1 MKLGPT
7 LLFLI
12 LCAPLAAQNTQRVSV
27 DSSGIQANAASGYA
41 SISADGRFV
50 AFPSSATNL
59 VPGDLNH
66 EWDIFVRDRLLGI
79 TERVS
84 VDSLGVESNDY
95 CTDAMISANGRFVVF
110 ESEANNLVVGDTNL
124 RTDIF
129 VHDRQTGIT
138 ERVSVDSLGVQG
150 NDYSDTASISADGR
164 YVVFESEST
173 NLVIGDTNGV
183 EDIFLHDRQT
193 GITERISVDSSG
205 VQADDMCYGSMV
217 SRDGRYV
224 AFDSDATN
232 LVAGDSNGARDVFLR
247 DRLTGLTSLI
257 SVDSF
262 GVQGSN
268 MSRNPSISADGTQV
282 CFESTATNLVLN
294 DNNSNLDVFVH
305 NLSSGLTT
313 RVSVKT
319 GGAEC
324 NGSSHQ
330 SSLSADG
337 RIVAFTSWATD
348 LVPGDTNGWGDVF
361 VHDRQ
366 TGVTNRISVSPG
378 GVQGNKQTFSY
389 YSSCSADGKYISFAG
404 YANNLVPN
412 DTNNVGDAFVRN
424 RSYGS
429 DINTVVL
436 VGPYTAPVGNAVD
449 FEWFAAPPSSKYYM
463 HYSLNINGTV
473 FAGHQFDI
481 GSPATLL
488 GSGLHSPDGTAT
500 YTTSPV
506 PSAAAGYTV
515 YFEVAVRSGGQFFD
529 STVQPIL
536 FY

>member
-1 MKLGPT
+1 MRIAPS
-7 LLFLI
+7 LLALI
-12 LCAPLAAQNTQRVSV
+12 ICSPLAAQSTERVSL
-27 DSSGIQANAASGYA
+27 DSSGIQGNAASGYT

-50 AFPSSATNL
+50 AFPSGASNL
-59 VPGDLNH
+59 VPGDTNH
-66 EWDIFVRDRLLGI
+66 EWDIFVRDRLLGV

-84 VDSLGVESNDY
+84 VDSFGVQANDY
-95 CTDAMISANGRFVVF
+95 CTDAMISSNGRFVAF
-110 ESEANNLVVGDTNL
+110 ESEANNLVAGDTNL

-150 NDYSDTASISADGR
+150 NDYSDSAAISADGR

-193 GITERISVDSSG
+193 GITERVSVDSYG
-205 VQADDMCYGSMV
+205 VQADGMCYSSMV
-217 SRDGRYV
+217 SRDGRFV

-232 LVAGDSNGARDVFLR
+232 LVAADNNWVGDVFLR
-247 DRLTGLTSLI
+247 DRLAGTTTII
-257 SVDSF
+257 STDSF
-262 GVQGSN
+262 GVHGN
-268 MSRNPSISADGTQV
+268 GMSRSPSISADGTHIS
-282 CFESTATNLVLN
+282 FHSSADNLVPG
-294 DNNSNLDVFVH
+294 DTGPTRDVFVH
-305 NLSSGLTT
+305 EIATSSIT

-324 NGSSHQ
+324 NGFSHQ

-366 TGVTNRISVSPG
+366 TGVTTRISVSTG

-389 YSSCSADGKYISFAG
+389 NAACSADGKSIAFAG
-404 YANNLVPN
+404 YANNIVPN
-412 DTNNVGDAFVRN
+412 DTNGAGDAFVRN

-429 DINTVVL
+429 DINTAVL
-436 VGPYTAPVGNAVD
+436 VGPFTAPIGNVVD
-449 FEWFAAPPSSKYYM
+449 FELFAAPPSSKYYL
-463 HYSLNINGTV
+463 HYSLNLNGTV

-488 GSGLHSPDGTAT
+488 GSGLHSADGTAT
-500 YTTSPV
+500 YTTGPV
-506 PSAAAGYTV
+506 PAAAAGYTV

-529 STVQPIL
+529 SNVQPIL